1 MPINTISGII
11 FLDKPHGWSSRRA
24 VNEVARIFS
33 VPGQKRIKAGHAGTL
48 DPLATGMLPI
58 LLGDATRFAEMG
70 LHAEKSYRV
79 SFDLSYQT
87 DTLDMEGEVSDR
99 FDVAVTPQ
107 QVESVLA
114 QFRGQIEQIP
124 PVYSAI
130 RINGKRAYELARQGK
145 AAEMQARTVT
155 VLEMEMTSFES
166 PMVELDV
173 SCSKGTYIRSLARDI
188 GASLGVGGCVTSL
201 RRLSTG
207 GWPEAMMVT
216 PERLVE
222 RFSEQ
227 FTERFAE
234 RLAERLAEQEA
245 TYLLPLAQWLRD
257 FEHQALRGDEV
268 KRFLHGQRIQLKD
281 TETGIVET
289 DVAVFS
295 DDILLGTGILK
306 GGMRHM
312 VLHPVRIMP
321 TAQKIFL

>member
-1 MPINTISGII
+1 VKHISGIV
-11 FLDKPHGWSSRRA
+11 FLDKPHGWTSRRA

-33 VPGQKRIKAGHAGTL
+33 IPGQKRIKAGHAGTL

-70 LHAEKSYRV
+70 LNAEKSYRV

-87 DTLDMEGEVSDR
+87 DTLDQEGEVCDR
-99 FDVAVTPQ
+99 FDVSVTQQ

-114 QFRGQIEQIP
+114 EFRGEIEQVP

-130 RINGKRAYELARQGK
+130 RINGKRAHELARKGK
-145 AAEMQARTVT
+145 PVEMQARSVT
-155 VLEMEMTSFES
+155 VLALALISFAFPVVRLE
-166 PMVELDV
+166 V

-188 GASLGVGGCVTSL
+188 GASLGVGGCVTGL

-216 PERLVE
+216 PE
-222 RFSEQ
+222 Q
-227 FTERFAE
+227 
-234 RLAERLAEQEA
+234 LAEQKEA
-245 TYLLPLAQWLRD
+245 CLLPLAQWLRD
-257 FEHQALRGDEV
+257 FEHQALHGDEA
-268 KRFLHGQRIQLKD
+268 KRFLHGQRIQLKH
-281 TETGIVET
+281 TEAGISET

-295 DDILLGTGILK
+295 DDILLGTGVLK

-321 TAQKIFL
+321 SAQKLFL